1 MGTAGEP
8 DALKRDLTTM
18 LFSARADSS
27 KATGDPA
34 GSQCIGRQETIAKI
48 DDYERPEA
56 RQALQGVSDGALG
69 PADIAAN
76 PLAEENPRGRNVAR
90 TTGILRCHCPTA
102 TENSAGTSN
111 ELPIFS
117 DD

>member
-27 KATGDPA
+27 KATGDPD
-34 GSQCIGRQETIAKI
+34 GFPCIGRQQTLARM

-56 RQALQGVSDGALG
+56 RQALQCVSDGALG
-69 PADIAAN
+69 PADRNAN
-76 PLAEENPRGRNVAR
+76 PLAEEDPRGRNAAR
-90 TTGILRCHCPTA
+90 ATEIFGCHCPAA

-111 ELPIFS
+111 GLPIFS